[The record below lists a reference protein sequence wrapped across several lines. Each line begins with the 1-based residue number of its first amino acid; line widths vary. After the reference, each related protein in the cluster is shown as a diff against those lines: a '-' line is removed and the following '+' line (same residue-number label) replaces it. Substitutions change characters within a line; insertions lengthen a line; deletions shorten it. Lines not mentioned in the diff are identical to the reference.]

1 MENKKLTIRAHGFG
15 FYVCLFMYLSL
26 VALGVLAVVLALT
39 VDEEGFHTSG
49 VAIIICFLT
58 TIWAIYETVMLFKK
72 GKVEFDGEKF
82 INPGKYTSFYPPFKV
97 KCSDIIACRIVMLGF
112 QFTFANRYKKKEYF
126 HTMQFSKK
134 QLQQILNEIK
144 ARGGLQDQEID
155 IDTLDKQ
162 WREEFKA
169 KRLARKQQ
177 RQAKKAKKAKKKRS
191 KKQQN

>member
-1 MENKKLTIRAHGFG
+1 MDNKKLTIRAHGFW
-15 FYVCLFMYLSL
+15 FYVCLFACIGGI
-26 VALGVLAVVLALT
+26 ALCLLAALFALILRE
-39 VDEEGFHTSG
+39 DDFYSSW
-49 VAIIICFLT
+49 VAIVIYIIGI
-58 TIWAIYETVMLFKK
+58 IWMIYETVMLFKK

-112 QFTFANRYKKKEYF
+112 EFTFANRYKKKEYF
-126 HTMQFSKK
+126 HTLQFSKK

-155 IDTLDKQ
+155 IDILDKQ

-177 RQAKKAKKAKKKRS
+177 RQENKAKKS
-191 KKQQN
+191 KKTL

>member
-1 MENKKLTIRAHGFG
+1 MKNKKLLIRAHGFG
-15 FYVCLFMYLSL
+15 FYVCLFMCLSL
-26 VALGVLAVVLALT
+26 VALGIFTIVMVFI
-39 VDEEGFHTSG
+39 VDEEGFHTSAI
-49 VAIIICFLT
+49 AIIIYFLT
-58 TIWAIYETVMLFKK
+58 TIGMTYETVMLFKK

-82 INPGKYTSFYPPFKV
+82 INSGKYTSFYPPFKV

-126 HTMQFSKK
+126 HTLQFSKK

-155 IDTLDKQ
+155 IDILDKQ

-177 RQAKKAKKAKKKRS
+177 RQANKAKKSKKKHS
-191 KKQQN
+191 KK